1 METIELTDQKEYEA
15 LRKVVQD
22 LDRADILERLNGN
35 CVSAADLIQN
45 ALDTMGV
52 KSRILECSL
61 IVTHN
66 INSAS
71 NGQKQSHFV
80 GFNFFTSQDPNSV
93 DTHAVTLVEAEIPFI
108 VDASVGYLINNPKL
122 VVVAP
127 LSNRDPDV
135 IADQHTEEHTLT
147 YRVKKNIRLT
157 NIHQKT
163 LLERTLSD
171 QKTRKDVTTL
181 GWLVRILIGVGVFNM
196 IANTWLVILKFMY
209 P

>member
-1 METIELTDQKEYEA
+1 MEITEQPEYQA
-15 LRKVVQD
+15 VVKVAQD

-35 CVSAADLIQN
+35 CVSAADLLQS
-45 ALDTMGV
+45 ALDTSGIRA
-52 KSRILECSL
+52 RILECCL
-61 IVTHN
+61 IVTRN
-66 INSAS
+66 ISTAD

-80 GFNFFTSQDPNSV
+80 GFNFLNSKDPNTV
-93 DTHAVTLVEAEIPFI
+93 DTHVVVLVEAETPFV
-108 VDASVGYLINNPKL
+108 VDASVGHLLENQKL

-127 LSNRDPDV
+127 LSNRDPDI
-135 IADQHTEEHTLT
+135 IAEQQIGHYTLT